1 MVKMVFFD
9 LILNDSLSSW
19 RPWLVTQAKSPS
31 CKSFEDDDFWVKCR
45 WASEGEWLHKY
56 VWIASPCCPAW
67 PGICLGVFLNI
78 WCWPKAPNPVWAVV
92 VSAIIESFM
101 YHVQNHWKGHAM
113 EYFLAD
119 QWLRFSTL
127 TPRTLGLIP
136 SWGKISCKLCSTSLK
151 KKWTWHW
158 KLIKLRWFIRTVF
171 LPACVSTCFNPI
183 FSWWVRLC
191 SIPVVWPV
199 IFNITVIQVCAPTSN
214 A

>member
-1 MVKMVFFD
+1 MVFFD

-113 EYFLAD
+113 EYFLAV

-151 KKWTWHW
+151 KKNGHGIGNLSNLDDLYELFFCLHVYLHA
-158 KLIKLRWFIRTVF
+158 LIQFSADGWGCVPF
-171 LPACVSTCFNPI
+171 LLFGL
-183 FSWWVRLC
+183 WY
-191 SIPVVWPV
+191 SIS
-199 IFNITVIQVCAPTSN
+199 Q
-214 A
+214 